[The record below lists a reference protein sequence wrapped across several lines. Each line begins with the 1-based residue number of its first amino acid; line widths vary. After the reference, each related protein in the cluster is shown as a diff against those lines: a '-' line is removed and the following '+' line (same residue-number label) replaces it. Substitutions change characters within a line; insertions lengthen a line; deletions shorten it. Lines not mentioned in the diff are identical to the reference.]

1 MPSLTVLAAKQF
13 NNLPRA
19 VQVHMNRTRILAS
32 DLAERHGVP
41 VEPCDLAASTHDL
54 LRAEADH
61 VLVGMAEKYG
71 VEIGPLEQAKPMLL
85 HGAVAAAWMVTEGGL
100 DDASVINAVRWHTYG
115 WSGIDEV
122 GKVVF
127 VADKLEP
134 WKIDADA
141 ALAPIRELA
150 DTDLDAALLAIL
162 EKREAELAANGS
174 PTHPETVALLAKLR
188 G

>member
-1 MPSLTVLAAKQF
+1 MHSLTVLTAKQF
-13 NNLPRA
+13 NNLPRG
-19 VQVHMNRTRILAS
+19 VQVHMNRTRILAA

-100 DDASVINAVRWHTYG
+100 DDASVISAVRWHTYG

-162 EKREAELAANGS
+162 VKREAELAADGS
-174 PTHPETVALLAKLR
+174 PAHPETIALLAKLR